1 MEGFYNMNPSIILRK
16 EVNLMQIYQI
26 IPIFVAV
33 LVLIYF
39 IPDDMYDRYEYFIK
53 IVQGASILVIISSI
67 LLIILSLI

>member
-1 MEGFYNMNPSIILRK
+1 
-16 EVNLMQIYQI
+16 MQIYQI

-39 IPDDMYDRYEYFIK
+39 IPDDIYDRYEYFIK
-53 IVQGASILVIISSI
+53 IVRGASILVIISSI